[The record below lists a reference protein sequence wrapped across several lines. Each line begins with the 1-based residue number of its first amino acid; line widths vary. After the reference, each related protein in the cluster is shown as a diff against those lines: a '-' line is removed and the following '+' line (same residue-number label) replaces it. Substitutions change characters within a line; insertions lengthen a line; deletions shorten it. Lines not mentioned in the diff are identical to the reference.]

1 MEFLRQWLMGIV
13 VSAILVSA
21 SRELVREGAAAQA
34 VRFCGGLI
42 LLLCILQPLGKAEP
56 IDPAFALADLRQE
69 ASALTEI
76 YRREN
81 ENENARRI
89 ARETAAYIEEQAL
102 HQGIVLT
109 AEVEI
114 TMRDGLP
121 IPYAVTLSGEK
132 DQALSQLITQK
143 LDIPP
148 QRQKWSMG

>member
-34 VRFCGGLI
+34 VRFI
-42 LLLCILQPLGKAEP
+42 LLLCILQPIGKAEP

-121 IPYAVTLSGEK
+121 IPYAVTLSGEE